1 MIISD
6 FVQTALSMLGSFI
19 RIARIKRKMPQSELA
34 ERLNVSRQ
42 TVMAI
47 EKGRP
52 NVAVG
57 VVFEAARILGIPLL
71 NEEKKVISR
80 WQELLGEFQALMPS
94 RVDKGKEID
103 DDF

>member
-1 MIISD
+1 
-6 FVQTALSMLGSFI
+6 MLGGFI
-19 RIARIKRKMPQSELA
+19 RVARIQRKMPQHELA

-52 NVAVG
+52 NVSIG
-57 VVFEAARILGIPLL
+57 IVFEAARILGIPIL
-71 NEEKKVISR
+71 NEDKKVISR
-80 WQELLGEFQALMPS
+80 WQTILGEFEALLPT
-94 RVDKGKEID
+94 RVDKDTELD